1 MLASLLSAAPHGP
14 YSCQGSSAPFWSIYE
29 LFNWHFDGGLKIGG
43 VMWSAMPRQ
52 VPQLIG
58 LFAVVAFGSSLDV
71 AAIQQDS
78 PQPLDFN
85 AELLTVGGLLP
96 DADGSSR
103 RAGAQLALSVACSP
117 QVPAMSWLGHW
128 AQE

>member
-1 MLASLLSAAPHGP
+1 
-14 YSCQGSSAPFWSIYE
+14 
-29 LFNWHFDGGLKIGG
+29 
-43 VMWSAMPRQ
+43 MPRQ
-52 VPQLIG
+52 LPQLIG

-96 DADGSSR
+96 
-103 RAGAQLALSVACSP
+103 RAHGQLGTMQLQWMLKTACCV
-117 QVPAMSWLGHW
+117 QEPATLWQGHW